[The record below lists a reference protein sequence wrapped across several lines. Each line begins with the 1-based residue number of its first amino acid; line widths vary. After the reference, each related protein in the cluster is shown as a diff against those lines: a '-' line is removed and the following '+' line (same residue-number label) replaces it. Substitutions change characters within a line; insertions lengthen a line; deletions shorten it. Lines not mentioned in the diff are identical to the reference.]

1 MSQGAAAAP
10 RQEAGR
16 AALCAGLAFAV
27 LALLALPLPAGN
39 ARAEAAV
46 ELSAQCAFTCDGLS
60 VRAQSRLIDGS
71 YLHAFEEARG
81 RLEITAP
88 EGERIGWLDLC
99 FAQTPA
105 DWRVERLDEAG
116 WTPFA
121 APEEGFAH
129 ALVAV
134 PGLSRVRVVAQGEA
148 LALNEARV
156 FTAGSLPGD
165 VQAWQ
170 PTPQKADLL
179 VLAAHPD
186 DEFIFF
192 GGLLPLYAARGKQI
206 VTACA
211 AVRNGTRRSEFLNG
225 LWEAGVRAYPVFGP
239 FRDRYFRTLEAAY
252 ALWTRE
258 ELDYFVMRLY
268 REYRPEVV
276 VTHDVGGEYG
286 HGAHKACADSALRM
300 FDKAADA
307 LYLPQLS
314 QLGVWQPKKLYL
326 HLWRE
331 NALRLDYSQDVGGR
345 SALDAARKAF
355 ALHVSQQH
363 FHVQCNP
370 DDPYDCALF
379 GLAKTVVGPDELGGD
394 LFENLAE

>member
-1 MSQGAAAAP
+1 MRRTVAP
-10 RQEAGR
+10 
-16 AALCAGLAFAV
+16 AALSGSASCSGRLAIAA
-27 LALLALPLPAGN
+27 LALLTLLLPFGA

-60 VRAQSRLIDGS
+60 VRTQSRLTDGG
-71 YLHAFEEARG
+71 YLHPFEEARG
-81 RLEITAP
+81 RLEIAAP
-88 EGERIGWLDLC
+88 EGERIGWLYLC

-105 DWRVERLDEAG
+105 DWRVERLGENGWEA
-116 WTPFA
+116 FA
-121 APEEGFAH
+121 SPTEGFAH

-134 PGLSRVRVVAQGEA
+134 PSLSKVRIVAQDEP
-148 LALNEARV
+148 LALNEARI
-156 FTAGSLPGD
+156 FTQGELPAN

-192 GGLLPLYAARGKQI
+192 GGLIPLYVSRGKQ
-206 VTACA
+206 VVAACA
-211 AVRNGTRRSEFLNG
+211 AVRSGARRSEFLNG
-225 LWEAGVRAYPVFGP
+225 LWEAGVRAYPVFGA
-239 FRDRYFRTLEAAY
+239 FRDRYSRTLEAAY
-252 ALWTRE
+252 DLWTRE

-268 REYRPEVV
+268 REYQPEVV
-276 VTHDVGGEYG
+276 VTHDAGGEYG

-314 QLGVWQPKKLYL
+314 RRLGVWQPKKLYL
-326 HLWRE
+326 HLWPE
-331 NALRLDYSQDVGGR
+331 NPTRLDYSADVGGR
-345 SALDAARKAF
+345 TALDAALKAF
-355 ALHVSQQH
+355 SLHVSQQH

-379 GLAKTVVGPDELGGD
+379 GLARTVVGPDALGGD